1 MTQYL
6 NKASTPLHVD
16 ILGFVISIKY
26 IEECLY
32 SFLLTVCD
40 ISTHNFNVV
49 FESYSLMEGILSFCA
64 TVVLIKYL
72 CCIKIYQVKAVATR
86 ERGEKKNY
94 IKESL
99 KVDRNHIHG
108 LIH

>member
-49 FESYSLMEGILSFCA
+49 FESYSLMEGIFAVKGVILCNCSFNK
-64 TVVLIKYL
+64 VSLLYKNL
-72 CCIKIYQVKAVATR
+72 PGESCC
-86 ERGEKKNY
+86 
-94 IKESL
+94 
-99 KVDRNHIHG
+99 H
-108 LIH
+108 